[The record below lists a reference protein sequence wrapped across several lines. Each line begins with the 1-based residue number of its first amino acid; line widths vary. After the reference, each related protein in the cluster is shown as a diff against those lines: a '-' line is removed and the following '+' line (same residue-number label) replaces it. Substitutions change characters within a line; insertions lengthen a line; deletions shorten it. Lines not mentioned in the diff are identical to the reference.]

1 MVSKIDRQ
9 TYGIE
14 NGVKVTNITNGK
26 LRQMNISDGF
36 IFVKINNETYYSAK
50 DLIDKL
56 ENHKGQIRIEGLSAS
71 GSRQYLS
78 FTFR

>member
-1 MVSKIDRQ
+1 MVLYLLK
-9 TYGIE
+9 
-14 NGVKVTNITNGK
+14 
-26 LRQMNISDGF
+26 
-36 IFVKINNETYYSAK
+36 NNELYYSAK

-56 ENHKGQIRIEGLSAS
+56 ENHKGQIRIEGISAN